1 MNVSDSLVPSHLH
14 STLHPPTSLFAVT
27 TDLLIEYSSTS
38 NSMCMEVQLGLGK
51 GENWVYTVLEL
62 GAKAGD

>member
-14 STLHPPTSLFAVT
+14 FTLHPPTSLLAVT

-38 NSMCMEVQLGLGK
+38 MCLEVQLGLGK

-62 GAKAGD
+62 GAKAVG